1 MASILMVA
9 GAFGA
14 YRLVSAAA
22 TPLVRR
28 HLRRRVARGRE
39 DAARLA
45 ERFGHPGV
53 ARPAGP
59 LIWIHGA
66 SVGES
71 LSALPLI
78 ARIVEDWPGLNLLMT
93 SGTVTSARLMAERL
107 PEGVIHQYAPVD
119 LPAAVRRFLAHWR
132 PALGLIVE
140 SELWPNLLLQARAR
154 GTTLALVNGRM
165 SADSYASWRRFRPL
179 IGHLLGQFEV
189 ALAQSREDEAHLR
202 DLGATAPLRLGN
214 LKFAAP
220 PLAANPDELAALRT
234 AIGPRP
240 HWLAASTHPGEEE
253 IVAEVHSR
261 LAARAS
267 GLLTVLVPRHP
278 DRGPAIAA
286 ALAADGLEVVLRSSG
301 QPIAPE
307 TDIYLADTIGE
318 MGLWYR
324 LCQVAFVGGSMIPK
338 GGQNLLEP
346 AKLGCAIVCG
356 PHMTNFLHVTEE
368 MRQAD
373 ALRQVTDAEQLAAAV
388 SWLLDDEP
396 ARSGMIRAAA
406 AYAGS
411 QAGALDRIVANLKPQ
426 LDRAAASGDPGGA
439 PGDAPGDAP
448 GTD

>member
-1 MASILMVA
+1 MASNLVAA

-28 HLRRRVARGRE
+28 HLQQRVTRGRE
-39 DAARLA
+39 DGVRLA
-45 ERFGHPGV
+45 ERFGHPGI

-78 ARIVEDWPGLNLLMT
+78 ARIGEDWPGLNLLMT

-154 GTTLALVNGRM
+154 GTTLAMVNGRM
-165 SADSYASWRRFRPL
+165 SASSYASWRRFRPL
-179 IGHLLGQFEV
+179 IGHLLGQFEIT
-189 ALAQSREDEAHLR
+189 LAQSREDAAHLR
-202 DLGATAPLRLGN
+202 DLGAAAPLRPGN

-220 PLAANPDELAALRT
+220 PLAVNPDELAVLET

-253 IVAEVHSR
+253 IVAEVHTR

-267 GLLTVLVPRHP
+267 GLLTILAPRHP
-278 DRGPAIAA
+278 DRGPAIAT
-286 ALAADGLEVVLRSSG
+286 ALAADGLKVVLRSSG
-301 QPIAPE
+301 EPITPE
-307 TDIYLADTIGE
+307 TDVYLADTLGE

-324 LCQVAFVGGSMIPK
+324 LCQVTFVGGSLISK
-338 GGQNLLEP
+338 GGHNLLEP
-346 AKLGCAIVCG
+346 AKLDCAIVCG
-356 PHMTNFLHVTEE
+356 PHMTNFLRVTEE
-368 MRQAD
+368 MGQAD
-373 ALRQVTDAEQLAAAV
+373 ALRQVADAEQLATTV
-388 SWLLDDEP
+388 SWLLEDEP
-396 ARSGMIRAAA
+396 ARGGMIRAAA
-406 AYAGS
+406 AYAHT
-411 QAGALDRIVANLKPQ
+411 QAGALDRIVANLKP
-426 LDRAAASGDPGGA
+426 LFDRAATGGA
-439 PGDAPGDAP
+439 PGDAPGAD
-448 GTD
+448 